1 MLRWSG
7 RATHV
12 SARSRYPFDADY
24 GARRTFEF
32 RTKRRCI
39 GSPPPPSPRPL
50 LRPNRPVTRILAP
63 RKKTACGS
71 DGIKSGLVTISA
83 LARPLGVSHIL
94 GTMRE
99 ILPGIFTW
107 GSTYADRPW
116 DLNGYAIRLEGCTVL
131 VDPPAPAED
140 DWPSFDVMKP
150 IAKIVL
156 TNRDHVRDAELFRTR
171 CGARLVA
178 GADEVTQLAP
188 VAIEEAVRQGD
199 LIAGA
204 LRVIHLPGKSA
215 GEIGLH
221 FDPAHHAI
229 SREMGGILLLG
240 DAIIG
245 NPPGALSLIPK
256 PKLDDPSKLKR
267 SLRKL
272 LDYDFDV
279 LLLCDGQPV
288 LRGGKL
294 KVAEFLDTLA

>member
-1 MLRWSG
+1 
-7 RATHV
+7 
-12 SARSRYPFDADY
+12 
-24 GARRTFEF
+24 
-32 RTKRRCI
+32 
-39 GSPPPPSPRPL
+39 
-50 LRPNRPVTRILAP
+50 
-63 RKKTACGS
+63 
-71 DGIKSGLVTISA
+71 VTISA
-83 LARPLGVSHIL
+83 LACPLGVSHIL

-99 ILPGIFTW
+99 ILPGILTW

-140 DWPSFDVMKP
+140 DWPSIDVMKP

-171 CGARLVA
+171 CGACLVA
-178 GADEVTQLAP
+178 GADEVTQLAHI
-188 VAIEEAVRQGD
+188 AIDELVREGD

-215 GEIGLH
+215 GEIGLY
-221 FDPAHHAI
+221 FDPAHHAV
-229 SREMGGILLLG
+229 SRERGGILLLG

-245 NPPGALSLIPK
+245 NPPGALSLIPE

-267 SLRKL
+267 SLHKL

-279 LLLCDGQPV
+279 LLLCDGQSV
-288 LRGGKL
+288 LRGGRL
-294 KVAEFLDTLA
+294 KVVEFLNTLA